1 MYQETH
7 LPMFFMVLITQGEH
21 RRDVLLRHSVLWTC
35 YSGRLPYTI
44 AKDMQ
49 DYPAQINEEF
59 TLIKIQIPYSEGL
72 YVDYRHFDAVRLD
85 FPRFSCCDSN
95 FT

>member
-1 MYQETH
+1 VSTAE
-7 LPMFFMVLITQGEH
+7 
-21 RRDVLLRHSVLWTC
+21 TC
-35 YSGRLPYTI
+35 YCVTVFYEHAI

-95 FT
+95 LT